1 MRGTRLAEEAQI
13 LTLELRHG
21 LLFASGSGVGCV
33 LESGLVTGHGGV
45 SPAGALRVCCVRM

>member
-1 MRGTRLAEEAQI
+1 MRGRRLAEEAQI
-13 LTLELRHG
+13 LTPELRHG